1 MVSEIV
7 ELATVLAQLLAK
19 LLDGSA
25 TPEEVQHVR
34 DILHAKSASAQA
46 AEDIEAARLKKLHEL
61 DDAGGDIGAD
71 EDEQTWPGT
80 R

>member
-1 MVSEIV
+1 MVSEAV
-7 ELATVLAQLLAK
+7 ELATALAQLLAK

-25 TPEEVQHVR
+25 TPDEVKHVR

-46 AEDIEAARLKKLHEL
+46 AEDIEAARLEKIAEL
-61 DDAGGDIGAD
+61 DEVGAD
-71 EDEQTWPGT
+71 EDEQTWPGQ